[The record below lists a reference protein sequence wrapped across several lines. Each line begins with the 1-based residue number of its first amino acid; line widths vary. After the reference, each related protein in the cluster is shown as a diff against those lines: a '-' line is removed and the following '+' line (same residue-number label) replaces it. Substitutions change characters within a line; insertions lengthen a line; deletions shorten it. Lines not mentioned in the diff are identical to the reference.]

1 MSQVLRDDL
10 LRGLSVLVAGPGTGP
25 TSLLGARLVRFAPEL
40 DETGEGGAEWVAAHG
55 TFDALVFDAAGLSAG
70 VEGLRAVLDA
80 AWIAC
85 AAAANGAFI
94 PGGRGGRIVL
104 IAPASGELA
113 APAVAGLENLAR
125 TLSVEWAR
133 YAITVTALVPNP
145 DTRAGDLADVLAF
158 LLSPAGA
165 YFSGTRLDLDALR
178 QAER

>member
-10 LRGLSVLVAGPGTGP
+10 LTGLSVLVAGSGTAP
-25 TSLLGARLVRFAPEL
+25 ESLLGAHLVRFAPKL
-40 DETGEGGAEWVAAHG
+40 DEAGEGGAEWVSAQDA
-55 TFDALVFDAAGLSAG
+55 FDALVFDAGQLDSGIDG
-70 VEGLRAVLDA
+70 VRAVLDA

-85 AAAANGAFI
+85 AAVANGAFI

-104 IAPASGELA
+104 IAPAGDAGPFA
-113 APAVAGLENLAR
+113 AAAVAGLENLAR

-133 YAITVTALVPNP
+133 YGITTTAVAPAQ
-145 DTRAGDLADVLAF
+145 DTSADDLADVLAF

-178 QAER
+178 R